1 MLIKEETIKQSLLY
15 NIPYI
20 DNQFLDESV
29 IPVTE
34 NSRLGKYIISVED
47 ISSFCE
53 NSEKDP
59 GYVISRICESNNIS
73 ANDIAFS
80 VTEESIILED
90 EVAENAMY
98 LMNEGAEVLAK
109 PVIHDDLYDI
119 IEEECKQSV
128 YDKRAVSEVSQ
139 DFVNKMLGVDYV
151 PDVQIGNSF
160 MKGGP
165 EKEYKGRANKWTV
178 RMAASKYK
186 KNFLRTS
193 KKDDIPE
200 YIKLMQHGK
209 RYMDLHRENN
219 KKNRFRD
226 RKYEK
231 NKREQD
237 EEKAWNIHDYGD
249 PYYTNFDFDMKK
261 DREMAKGFKEIRDN
275 EPLNH
280 TIDKM
285 DDNERFKLGNE
296 IWNGTDAIQQ
306 MNDQDELDRY
316 QAQMDMKTRLKK
328 QKLDKEL
335 EEEKKRSEQTKADNE
350 RIRKLNIETKKAAR
364 SNNRSFIAKVI
375 ARLNAIARKYRDKYK
390 NVKVNGPKTA
400 IQRILAFIAKC
411 VAMLT
416 AKLHSLSKHFR

>member
-139 DFVNKMLGVDYV
+139 DFVNKMLV
-151 PDVQIGNSF
+151 GNSF

-165 EKEYKGRANKWTV
+165 EKGYKGRANKWTV
-178 RMAASKYK
+178 R
-186 KNFLRTS
+186 
-193 KKDDIPE
+193 
-200 YIKLMQHGK
+200 
-209 RYMDLHRENN
+209 
-219 KKNRFRD
+219 
-226 RKYEK
+226 YEK
-231 NKREQD
+231 NKREKD

-285 DDNERFKLGNE
+285 DDNERFKLDNE

>member
-1 MLIKEETIKQSLLY
+1 
-15 NIPYI
+15 
-20 DNQFLDESV
+20 
-29 IPVTE
+29 
-34 NSRLGKYIISVED
+34 
-47 ISSFCE
+47 
-53 NSEKDP
+53 
-59 GYVISRICESNNIS
+59 
-73 ANDIAFS
+73 
-80 VTEESIILED
+80 
-90 EVAENAMY
+90 
-98 LMNEGAEVLAK
+98 
-109 PVIHDDLYDI
+109 
-119 IEEECKQSV
+119 
-128 YDKRAVSEVSQ
+128 
-139 DFVNKMLGVDYV
+139 
-151 PDVQIGNSF
+151 
-160 MKGGP
+160 
-165 EKEYKGRANKWTV
+165 
-178 RMAASKYK
+178 
-186 KNFLRTS
+186 
-193 KKDDIPE
+193 
-200 YIKLMQHGK
+200 
-209 RYMDLHRENN
+209 
-219 KKNRFRD
+219 
-226 RKYEK
+226 
-231 NKREQD
+231 
-237 EEKAWNIHDYGD
+237 
-249 PYYTNFDFDMKK
+249 MKK

-285 DDNERFKLGNE
+285 DDNERFKLDNE

-411 VAMLT
+411 VAILT